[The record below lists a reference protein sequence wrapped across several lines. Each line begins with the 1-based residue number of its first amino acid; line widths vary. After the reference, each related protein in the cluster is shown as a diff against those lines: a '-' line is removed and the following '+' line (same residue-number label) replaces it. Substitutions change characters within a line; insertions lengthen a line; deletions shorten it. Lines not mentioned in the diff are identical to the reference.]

1 MRSQD
6 KLLVGI
12 VVGII
17 VLVLGVFS
25 LTLLRPEAEYLLDD
39 DPEGAVHN
47 YLLALQNGD
56 FELAYKYLS
65 GDLPGYPLTLDR
77 FEEYVDRN
85 SYVFHE
91 GSDNTL
97 SVDSADIDGDHS
109 TVRVRETRFYTNGLF
124 DSSQRINVFEVR
136 LRLELGEWRIYGAD
150 AYFVNCWAS
159 VDGCR

>member
-6 KLLVGI
+6 KLLIGI

-17 VLVLGVFS
+17 VLILGAFS

-56 FELAYKYLS
+56 FELAHKYLS
-65 GDLPGYPLTLDR
+65 RDLPGYPLSLDR
-77 FEEYVDRN
+77 FEENVDRN
-85 SYVFHE
+85 SYIFHE

-97 SVDSADIDGDHS
+97 SVDSAEIDDDHS

-124 DSSQRINVFEVR
+124 DSSQRVNVFEVR
-136 LRLELGEWRIYGAD
+136 LRLEQGEWRIYGAD

>member
-6 KLLVGI
+6 KLLIGI

-56 FELAYKYLS
+56 FELAHKYLS
-65 GDLPGYPLTLDR
+65 HGLPGYPLTPDR
-77 FEEYVDRN
+77 FEDDVDRY
-85 SYVFHE
+85 SSAFHE
-91 GSDNTL
+91 RSDNTL
-97 SVDSADIDGDHS
+97 SVDSAEIDRDRS
-109 TVRVRETRFYTNGLF
+109 TVRVRETRFYSNGLF
-124 DSSQRINVFEVR
+124 DSTQRVNVFEVR
-136 LRLELGEWRIYGAD
+136 LRLEQGEWRIYGAD